1 MADMNSSADIV
12 VDTREQTS
20 GVVKHWE
27 VYAGNFPGLK
37 TEFRELDAGD
47 FILAGGVVIER
58 KSSTDFML
66 SVMDKK
72 LAGNIAKLK
81 AEFDRLIYIVEGD
94 IFAPRFH
101 SNPTKLQDALAYMT
115 VIEGVAL
122 IPSQGP
128 QSSAEII
135 FNMASY
141 AKNGAPDSV
150 AMRTAKVAD
159 IRSSQQYLVEGLP
172 GLGAERATKLLD
184 AFGSAANVF
193 AASDEAIAEAA
204 GLSHEAVA
212 RIRRVLS
219 GEWKRP

>member
-1 MADMNSSADIV
+1 MNPSIDII

-27 VYAGNFPGLK
+27 GYAGNFPGLK
-37 TEFRELDAGD
+37 TEFRELEAGD
-47 FILAGGVVIER
+47 FILPGDIVVER

-72 LAGNIAKLK
+72 LPGNIARLK

-115 VIEGVAL
+115 VIEGVTL
-122 IPSQGP
+122 IPSQGA

-135 FNMASY
+135 FNMATY
-141 AKNGAPDSV
+141 ARNGAPDSV
-150 AMRTAKVAD
+150 AMRTAKVTD
-159 IRSSQQYLVEGLP
+159 FRSSQQYLVEGLP
-172 GLGAERATKLLD
+172 GLGPERAVKLLN
-184 AFGSAANVF
+184 ALGSPADVF
-193 AASDEAIAEAA
+193 AASDEAISAAA
-204 GLSHEAVA
+204 GLSMEAVA
-212 RIRRVLS
+212 RLRRVLS
-219 GEWKRP
+219 GPWKRR